1 MGLGALEDSG
11 PGVEL
16 GWEAGAQC
24 PRNRRHGGSWELGCS
39 FPTVRGLCP
48 SLAVPGGPHSWTRA
62 GSVGQ
67 NLDLLLVSPSLWL
80 RARRG
85 DGKGHPPPRV
95 PPPGGHCARVSL
107 WALCQRHELS
117 LYLNLDGFL
126 ALPTSWNPHW
136 LPSRSPGSQK
146 SQ

>member
-85 DGKGHPPPRV
+85 DGKGHPPPESLLLEATVLGCHSGR
-95 PPPGGHCARVSL
+95 CAKDMS
-107 WALCQRHELS
+107 CH
-117 LYLNLDGFL
+117 FI
-126 ALPTSWNPHW
+126 
-136 LPSRSPGSQK
+136 
-146 SQ
+146 